1 MSSKDPSVNHLRLT
15 QVALKCRAEAEE
27 LRLAAWAAQ
36 RNAEAIEKIVCEG
49 TDSQVSEALHA
60 HDWARKNERLS

>member
-1 MSSKDPSVNHLRLT
+1 M
-15 QVALKCRAEAEE
+15 ALKCRAEAEE